1 MPSKQK
7 APVVQRVHCRDCRHA
22 SAFIENS
29 CYCSAMGRRTCAC
42 ERYGRV
48 CKYFENIN
56 LRR

>member
-1 MPSKQK
+1 MAKK
-7 APVVQRVHCRDCRHA
+7 KEPVVQRVHCRDCRHA

-48 CKYFENIN
+48 CKYYENIN